1 MPLTRC
7 FNDYKNHIAKVDAL
21 IAAAHATG
29 PPSGAYVWSPD
40 VRTFITESAFLK
52 MFIAWEQFL
61 ETSFVL
67 YMMGHPSGMGN
78 IVPKFVSPTDE
89 GHAHRILVGT
99 RRYVDW
105 STPDTAR
112 KLAGSFFASGEP
124 YETVLTLLSND
135 LMDLKT
141 IRNAAAHLSSSTT
154 QQLDALGTRK
164 LRRPCVNVAV
174 YDLLIAVNP
183 DPSAG
188 GKTIL
193 KTYQEILEAAA
204 SLIANA

>member
-1 MPLTRC
+1 MHLTRC
-7 FNDYKNHIAKVDAL
+7 FNDYKSHIAKVDAL
-21 IAAAHATG
+21 IASAHAVAPG
-29 PPSGAYVWSPD
+29 GAYVWSAD
-40 VRTFITESAFLK
+40 VRSFITESAFLK

-67 YMMGHPSGMGN
+67 YMMGHPSGTGT
-78 IVPKFVSPTDE
+78 IVHKFVSPTDE
-89 GHAHRILVGT
+89 QHAHRILVGT

-105 STPDTAR
+105 STPDNVR
-112 KLAGSFFASGEP
+112 KLAGSFFDGGDP
-124 YETVLTLLSND
+124 FETVLNLVSAE

-164 LRRPCVNVAV
+164 LRRPCVNLTV
-174 YDLLIAVNP
+174 YDLLIAADP

-193 KTYQEILEAAA
+193 KTYQELLESAA
-204 SLIANA
+204 SLITNA